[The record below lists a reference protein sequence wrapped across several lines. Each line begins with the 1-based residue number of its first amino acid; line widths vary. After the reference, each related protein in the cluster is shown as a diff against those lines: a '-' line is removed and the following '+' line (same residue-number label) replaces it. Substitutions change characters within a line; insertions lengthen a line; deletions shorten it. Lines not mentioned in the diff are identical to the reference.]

1 MVMIE
6 TDELGPH
13 EMSPE
18 RWPVDKRRKYA
29 ISMILRVKR
38 EFQDDIERSLA
49 YIDKVKNLGIWK
61 WANAESLD
69 EYIATGGLTPD
80 DIEYYRVGV
89 SRLRGEGHQGKI
101 TQRDIGRAL
110 AESVE
115 PVADHRRPTKDEQSV
130 KGDNI
135 TFNGR
140 GTNAEYTAA
149 RLKRD
154 HPELLDRVK
163 DGDLTLNQAA
173 IQAGFRR
180 RTISVRIDDPVRL
193 VSSLQN
199 NMTKKQWSEFSS
211 YVVGLCQNQI

>member
-101 TQRDIGRAL
+101 TQKDIGRAL

-115 PVADHRRPTKDEQSV
+115 PMRSNGEAGNGRSSF
-130 KGDNI
+130 DNI
-135 TFNGR
+135 KATQG

-154 HPELLDRVK
+154 HPELGSTPRPELLGLGNLRFRSLAIPHIECC
-163 DGDLTLNQAA
+163 GTRILAA
-173 IQAGFRR
+173 TRALWFCSPSIPMNPG
-180 RTISVRIDDPVRL
+180 I
-193 VSSLQN
+193 N
-199 NMTKKQWSEFSS
+199 GW
-211 YVVGLCQNQI
+211 